1 MFKVMRTLTILS
13 LAFSLCVMATI
24 ALASSVPVRTL
35 EYTFKPV
42 EMPKKAGPVKLEFAF
57 KRKKNVYD
65 CDEVQIRIK
74 ELHNLGYAGD
84 TAWVMQIDSGKS
96 YSAIFE
102 VDIPPND
109 TSGIR
114 VEVRCGRTVNPS
126 SCYFVTTGD
135 TLEFYKGRPSGHDP
149 TPPRRTIAS
158 FVDTLTE
165 EQLQTKYEVVLDL
178 KQSADLKFVEGLLG
192 KLTDTNI
199 FDAKQSYY
207 RLWMSLENII
217 EIRKRDIECGFID
230 PPLWTPEGRA
240 KRDSAQPRGSLLN
253 PESKTSTEPGAPSAC
268 GGMSNSFR
276 GRPPEACPHLP
287 LNG

>member
-1 MFKVMRTLTILS
+1 MSKVIRNLTVLS
-13 LAFSLCVMATI
+13 LAVGLLSMASFV
-24 ALASSVPVRTL
+24 LASTTPIRTL

-57 KRKKNVYD
+57 KRKQVKHKLQKDVYD

-74 ELHNLGYAGD
+74 KLYNLGYAGD
-84 TAWVMQIDSGKS
+84 TAWVMQIDSGEW

-109 TSGIR
+109 TSGI
-114 VEVRCGRTVNPS
+114 EVVVKCGRTPNPS
-126 SCYFVTTGD
+126 ACYFVTTGD
-135 TLEFYKGRPSGHDP
+135 TIEFYKGRPSSHDP

-178 KQSADLKFVEGLLG
+178 KKSADLKFVEGLLG
-192 KLTDTNI
+192 KLADSNI

-217 EIRKRDIECGFID
+217 EIRKRHIECGFID

-240 KRDSAQPRGSLLN
+240 KRDSNQPGGSL
-253 PESKTSTEPGAPSAC
+253 PSSESKTSTEIV
-268 GGMSNSFR
+268 GGINLTIVV
-276 GRPPEACPHLP
+276 GD
-287 LNG
+287 